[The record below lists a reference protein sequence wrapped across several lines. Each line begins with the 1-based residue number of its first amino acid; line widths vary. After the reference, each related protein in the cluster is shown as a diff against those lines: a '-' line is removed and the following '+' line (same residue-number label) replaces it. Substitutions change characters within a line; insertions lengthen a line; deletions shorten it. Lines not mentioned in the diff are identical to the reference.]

1 MILRHLLSMVVLL
14 ILLLC
19 VQGKA
24 QMKRVSSGEAQPNSG
39 SPAERELTFAGVGGL
54 SLRGTLLLPVGT
66 KGKVPGVLLLAGS
79 GPSDRNGN
87 SPSLVID
94 LLKQIAERLAKEGYA
109 SLRFDKRATAGYA
122 QAWPTDVA
130 QQNDFFSWD
139 SFVGD
144 AKAALVCLQTQPEV
158 DGRRVV
164 VAGHSEGATI
174 AMQIGHDLQGAAI
187 APAGLLLISAPGRT
201 GGVILSEQITMS
213 LKRNAVPAE
222 QARPYSDYV
231 DLAISQIERDGT
243 IPPNPPTGLGI
254 EYLFPANAA
263 KLMRV
268 EFGFDPTR
276 VLPIY
281 DGPVLVL
288 QGEKDIQ
295 VSAKRDTPLL
305 DATLKQRKRGAY
317 EVFIVPSASH
327 NLKKVNN
334 ENVEPGLTGS
344 VVPEALD
351 KIAAWMK
358 RNFPD

>member
-1 MILRHLLSMVVLL
+1 MRLRNLSSIVM
-14 ILLLC
+14 LLLFLPWAD
-19 VQGKA
+19 VRPQGKMPSLPGD
-24 QMKRVSSGEAQPNSG
+24 QPGSSSAS
-39 SPAERELTFAGVGGL
+39 EREMTFAGVGGL
-54 SLRGTLLLPVGT
+54 SLHGTLVLPAGPG
-66 KGKVPGVLLLAGS
+66 GKVPGVLLLAGS
-79 GPSDRNGN
+79 GPTDRNGN
-87 SPSLVID
+87 APSIVID
-94 LLKQIAERLAKEGYA
+94 LLKQIAERLAKDGYA

-122 QAWPTDVA
+122 KSWPAEVA
-130 QQNDFFSWD
+130 RQNDFFSWD

-158 DGRRVV
+158 EGKRVV

-174 AMQIGHDLQGAAI
+174 AMQIARDLQGAAN
-187 APAGLLLISAPGRT
+187 APAGLILISAPGRT
-201 GGVILSEQITMS
+201 GDVILREQITMG
-213 LKRNAVPAE
+213 LRRNGVPAE
-222 QARPYSDYV
+222 QARLNADYV
-231 DLAISQIERDGT
+231 ELAINQIERDGT

-254 EYLFPANAA
+254 EYLFPASAA

-295 VSAKRDTPLL
+295 VSATRDTPLL
-305 DATLKQRKRGAY
+305 DAALKGRKRGLY

-327 NLKKVNN
+327 NLKKVDN
-334 ENVEPGLTGS
+334 ENVEPGLTGP
-344 VVPEALD
+344 VVPEALN

-358 RNFPD
+358 RTFPN